1 MAVLKCKMCGG
12 DLEIQEGVTVA
23 ECEYCG
29 TRQTVPTADDEKK
42 LTLFGRA
49 NRLRLACEFDKAAG
63 VYEAI
68 VADFPDEAE
77 AYWGLVLCKYGIEYV
92 DDPATAKKIPTCHR
106 SSFDSVMDDADFEQ
120 VMENADMAARSVYR
134 EEAKCIEELRRGI
147 VEVSSSEEPYDI
159 FICYKE
165 TDANGDRTV
174 DSEIAQDVYTALT
187 ERGYRVFFARISLE
201 DKLGQAYEPYIF
213 AALNSAKIMLVF
225 GTDYEYFN
233 AVWVKNEWSRF
244 LQLIAKGESKTLIPC
259 YKGVDAYDIPK
270 EFAKLQAQ
278 DIGKVGAQQDLLRGI
293 EKILPRAV
301 QTQTVVQQA
310 APASNATVDSLLK
323 RVFLFLEDEDWES
336 ADEYCEKVLDIDP
349 ENAKAYLGK
358 LMVELQVSKQGNL
371 KDCDVPFDDSNNYQ
385 KAIRFANEAL
395 ASMLKGYNETIV
407 ERRRECE
414 RAAEERKRANE
425 ERERVEKERKRAEL
439 APLIKR
445 AEKAG
450 KWISGGSWHTV
461 GVKADG
467 TVATCGGDDECEHN
481 VSDWHNIV
489 AVAAGFS
496 HTIGLRSD
504 GTVVACGD
512 NGNGECNVAGWHDIV
527 AVAAGVS
534 HTIGLRSDGTV
545 VACGDDYN
553 EDGECNI
560 SGWHDIVAVAAGASH
575 TIGLRSD
582 GTVVGNEVA
591 GYILNQCKVSDWHD
605 IVAVAVGSS
614 HTVGLCSDGTV
625 VACGDNEHGECN
637 VSDWH
642 SIVAV
647 TARNDYTIGLRSDG
661 TVVACGNN
669 EDGQCDVFGWSDIVA
684 VAAGE
689 SHTIGLRSDGTVV
702 ACGENIF
709 GQCDVSGWRL
719 FNHIDTVEE
728 ERAEHKYLQL
738 QCAEQE
744 RLQRAEHERL
754 QAEWRAS
761 GVCQHCGGA
770 FKGMFTKKCSNCGKE
785 KDY

>member
-165 TDANGDRTV
+165 TDANGNRTV

-278 DIGKVGAQQDLLRGI
+278 DMGKVGAQQDLLRGI

-310 APASNATVDSLLK
+310 APASNATVDSLLQ
-323 RVFLFLEDEDWES
+323 RAFMFLEDRDWKS

-358 LMVELQVSKQGNL
+358 LMVELQVSKQENL
-371 KDCDVPFDDSNNYQ
+371 KYCDEPFSNRSNYQ
-385 KAIRFANEAL
+385 KVIRFADGGLKKQVEEYNKVVEEHYEQRQATFLNKKGSLKRLVVQIGVGCIVTLLFILVLNLLSQNEESSEAQPPSETTGLSGALNDIQIGDYITFGVYEQDNDTSNGQEDIEWQVLDIQNGKVLVVSKYALDSKPYNAEYARPNVTDVTWETCSLRTWLNTDFIRMAFSEKEKAMIPTVKVTADKNPVFDTNPGNDTQDRVFLLSSNEANQYFDSDGARGCQPTDYAVANGVPKYYNGNCYWWL
-395 ASMLKGYNETIV
+395 RSPGNTKGVIAVVEYNGHNSV
-407 ERRRECE
+407 
-414 RAAEERKRANE
+414 
-425 ERERVEKERKRAEL
+425 
-439 APLIKR
+439 
-445 AEKAG
+445 
-450 KWISGGSWHTV
+450 GGSSAH
-461 GVKADG
+461 
-467 TVATCGGDDECEHN
+467 
-481 VSDWHNIV
+481 
-489 AVAAGFS
+489 
-496 HTIGLRSD
+496 L
-504 GTVVACGD
+504 
-512 NGNGECNVAGWHDIV
+512 
-527 AVAAGVS
+527 
-534 HTIGLRSDGTV
+534 
-545 VACGDDYN
+545 DDYAIRPALWI
-553 EDGECNI
+553 E
-560 SGWHDIVAVAAGASH
+560 
-575 TIGLRSD
+575 LP
-582 GTVVGNEVA
+582 
-591 GYILNQCKVSDWHD
+591 Q
-605 IVAVAVGSS
+605 
-614 HTVGLCSDGTV
+614 
-625 VACGDNEHGECN
+625 
-637 VSDWH
+637 
-642 SIVAV
+642 
-647 TARNDYTIGLRSDG
+647 
-661 TVVACGNN
+661 
-669 EDGQCDVFGWSDIVA
+669 
-684 VAAGE
+684 
-689 SHTIGLRSDGTVV
+689 
-702 ACGENIF
+702 
-709 GQCDVSGWRL
+709 
-719 FNHIDTVEE
+719 
-728 ERAEHKYLQL
+728 
-738 QCAEQE
+738 
-744 RLQRAEHERL
+744 
-754 QAEWRAS
+754 
-761 GVCQHCGGA
+761 
-770 FKGMFTKKCSNCGKE
+770 
-785 KDY
+785 